1 MPVKPVKAYT
11 LTAEILSAEVA
22 EIRSGDLRL
31 PEGEVAASLETV
43 RSIADR
49 FAEAFEYDNPRF
61 DRQRFLTDAA
71 VNLI

>member
-11 LTAEILSAEVA
+11 LTAEILAAEVA

-31 PEGEVAASLETV
+31 PEEEVAASLETV
-43 RSIADR
+43 RSIAER
-49 FAEAFEYDNPRF
+49 FAEAFEYDNPGF
-61 DRQRFLTDAA
+61 DRVRFFTDAA

>member
-1 MPVKPVKAYT
+1 MPMKPVRAYT

-31 PEGEVAASLETV
+31 PEGEAAASLETV

-49 FAEAFEYDNPRF
+49 FVEAFEYDNPHF
-61 DRQRFLTDAA
+61 DGPRFLKDAG
-71 VNLI
+71 VENI